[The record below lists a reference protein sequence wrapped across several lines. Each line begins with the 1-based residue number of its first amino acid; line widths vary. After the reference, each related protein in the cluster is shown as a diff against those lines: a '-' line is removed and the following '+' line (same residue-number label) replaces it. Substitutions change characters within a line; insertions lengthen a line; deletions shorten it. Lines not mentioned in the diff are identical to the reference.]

1 MYAYRRGMLKG
12 SIGNGNMTASTT
24 VFANTLAMQYS
35 KRLDA
40 ERLRRIV
47 DAPTVEAAFKMLGD
61 YGYSYTAGNT
71 VDKFIVEETDRFI
84 AFIADTVADR
94 RAADALIAP
103 FWYNNVKLAY
113 KSRFIEVPSDAYYQ
127 TEKDATKIADGE
139 YDDADVFLSRALE
152 GLDEEGES
160 KPQNIDIAITRA
172 MYKYVLSCGVHSVKK
187 YFRAEI
193 DLKNI
198 LTAARLRRLGIR
210 RAEFIDG
217 GKIALDK
224 LEAAVSAE
232 SFSDSFNGTPYEQAA
247 ERIEENGFSS
257 LGAFERDADDFLYFM
272 TDSPCAAMTTF
283 EPFLNYYALQR
294 IELKTI
300 KTALVC
306 IKTDTRDTFFE
317 RMPKLYD

>member
-1 MYAYRRGMLKG
+1 
-12 SIGNGNMTASTT
+12 
-24 VFANTLAMQYS
+24 MQYS

-47 DAPTVEAAFKMLGD
+47 DAPTVDAALKMLGD
-61 YGYSYTAGNT
+61 YGYTYTAGST
-71 VDKFIVEETDRFI
+71 VDGFIVGETNRFI
-84 AFIADTVADR
+84 AFIADTVANGS
-94 RAADALIAP
+94 AADALIAP

-113 KSRFIEVPSDAYYQ
+113 KSRFIEVPSDAYYE
-127 TEKDATKIADGE
+127 TEKDAQKIADGD
-139 YDDADVFLSRALE
+139 YDDADKYLQRALTE
-152 GLDEEGES
+152 LDEAGEN
-160 KPQNIDIAITRA
+160 KPQNIDLAITRA
-172 MYKYVLSCGVHSVKK
+172 MNKYVLSCGVHSVKK

-198 LTAARLRRLGIR
+198 LTAARLRRLGIK

-217 GKIALDK
+217 GKISSEA
-224 LEAAVSAE
+224 LEAAVGAE
-232 SFSDSFNGTPYEQAA
+232 CFSDCFAGTPYEGAA
-247 ERIEENGFSS
+247 VRIEENGFSS
-257 LGAFERDADDFLYFM
+257 LGAFERDADDYLFFM
-272 TDSPCAAMTTF
+272 TDSPCAKMSSF
-283 EPFLNYYALQR
+283 EPFLNYYTLQR